1 MWKITEKAKSIRLG
15 HEDFGVNIL
24 KISYADYLTSW
35 MKGWRDEW
43 INELMKGWM
52 NECHTVCKFFC

>member
-35 MKGWRDEW
+35 MKGWMDEWRDEW
-43 INELMKGWM
+43 INEEM
-52 NECHTVCKFFC
+52 NERVPYSI